1 MGLYDKIFYKKDVD
15 KLIYFKVYI
24 LDYLEQQFSSEM
36 MNFSF
41 MFRSSEDFGFFYRV
55 LYLVVMI
62 QILR

>member
-1 MGLYDKIFYKKDVD
+1 MGLYDKTFYKKDVD

-24 LDYLEQQFSSEM
+24 LDYLEQQFSNEM

>member
-1 MGLYDKIFYKKDVD
+1 MGLYDKTFYKKDVD

-41 MFRSSEDFGFFYRV
+41 MFRSNEDFSFFYRV

>member
-1 MGLYDKIFYKKDVD
+1 MGLYDKTFYKKDVD

-41 MFRSSEDFGFFYRV
+41 MFCSSEDFSFFYRV